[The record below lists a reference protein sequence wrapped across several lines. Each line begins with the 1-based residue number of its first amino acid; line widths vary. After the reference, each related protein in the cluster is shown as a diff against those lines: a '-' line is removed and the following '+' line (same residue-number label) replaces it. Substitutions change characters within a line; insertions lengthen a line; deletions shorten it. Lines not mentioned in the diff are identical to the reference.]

1 MRHIAIAKAGG
12 IDEYIWLFVGKFVSA
27 SAVFKEFA

>member
-12 IDEYIWLFVGKFVSA
+12 IDEDIWLLVGQFVSA
-27 SAVFKEFA
+27 SAVVKELA